1 MYAPEAAR
9 ERLLERLRKSK
20 ALAPD
25 PWLERN
31 APRNP
36 TQFVQIEPIERISL

>member
-1 MYAPEAAR
+1 LLN
-9 ERLLERLRKSK
+9 RLHKSK

-25 PWLERN
+25 AWLERD
-31 APRNP
+31 APRHP